1 MSSLGNVLWRAAD
14 LFLNSLVVL
23 VLARVLLSWLYPNM
37 RNTLVFWVWRLSEP
51 WLLPLRR
58 LLPRTGVD
66 FSPWVALILIFLA
79 RQFIFRVLYTL
90 F

>member
-1 MSSLGNVLWRAAD
+1 MSELGGVLWRTSE

-23 VLARVLLSWLYPNM
+23 ILARVVLSWLYPNL
-37 RNTLVFWVWRLSEP
+37 RNTLVFWVWRLTEP
-51 WLLPLRR
+51 ILSPLRR
-58 LLPRTGVD
+58 ILPHSGID

-79 RQFIFRVLYTL
+79 RRIIFRLLFTL